1 MTTTEA
7 LRLAR
12 EALTWMHDMA
22 EGGKAV
28 DHLYDGDCPD
38 QLDRT
43 RRDPACPACKAM
55 DKARAA
61 LSAIDQAQAAPVGA
75 PSVEPVAPAEYLF
88 VQMDDDHR
96 AWHRWCADVAE
107 VREAVKAA
115 MFFVSVGEELSAE
128 HIDQLDAS
136 VDVLLEDGRLTFE
149 GDPPLHLYRMGS
161 AAWQKA
167 ATPQAQPATPP
178 AVQAPAPLTDEQ
190 IAWCIFEARKEAG
203 PLLRNGTLSYCI
215 ARLAVAEFCRING
228 IGAEAQGD
236 AQ

>member
-12 EALTWMHDMA
+12 EALTWMPDMA

-75 PSVEPVAPAEYLF
+75 PSVEPVCDE
-88 VQMDDDHR
+88 R
-96 AWHRWCADVAE
+96 ATWWSLVMG
-107 VREAVKAA
+107 AA
-115 MFFVSVGEELSAE
+115 
-128 HIDQLDAS
+128 AS
-136 VDVLLEDGRLTFE
+136 LEDAAACLRDPDAKRAAE
-149 GDPPLHLYRMGS
+149 GAAKHYRERAQAG
-161 AAWQKA
+161 WTG

-178 AVQAPAPLTDEQ
+178 AVQAPLTDEQ
-190 IAWCIFEARKEAG
+190 LCK
-203 PLLRNGTLSYCI
+203 LRQADNGALNYVTLRQFRVI
-215 ARLAVAEFCRING
+215 ARATERAHG
-228 IGAEAQGD
+228 IGAAAQGD
-236 AQ
+236 TQ